1 MKLFIFFK
9 ILTSFTAILC
19 CYLFFLLC
27 LSPQSF
33 LFDLGIEGNEAA
45 YFISRRAGMLML
57 GISVLLFFARN
68 VPHSQARQAIALSIS
83 VTMFGLAI
91 AGSASSCR
99 MHLFWR
105 ALVSYVRCWRTDGY
119 TVQTGQFNTISY
131 HKCRLSVIGNYWL
144 S

>member
-1 MKLFIFFK
+1 VKAFNFYK

-27 LSPQSF
+27 LFPQSF
-33 LFDLGIEGNEAA
+33 LSDLGIEASEAA

-83 VTMFGLAI
+83 VTMFGLII
-91 AGSASSCR
+91 AGSYEFLRGYVNSAIFGPIVIESILAASFFYIWFS
-99 MHLFWR
+99 
-105 ALVSYVRCWRTDGY
+105 
-119 TVQTGQFNTISY
+119 N
-131 HKCRLSVIGNYWL
+131 HKKSGRILLENG
-144 S
+144 